1 MKKLIAIVLALTLVF
16 SLAPMAFASTTTLT
30 ADEYTVTAT
39 VTLGKYDSVEY
50 DYWETTVT
58 DTDDVPRVLIEI
70 PYDAIGTNA
79 GSGLWDED
87 DLDIK
92 IELTGIDSTFTSN
105 QDATTVY
112 VNSSEKE
119 AGEDFAWIT
128 GASNGIEFYVA
139 GLTSTSA
146 TLSYNVKFVYE
157 DADGNQTTESVL
169 FYVEYQNT
177 AKNSYALKFS
187 SGEDVNGAYDVVL
200 KDGVFFVD
208 STTNAAADVDNIEF
222 VVTKNDG
229 SKFTEKAYYSQ
240 HIDDYVAAKENKVL
254 DSDDSTIV
262 VDVTK
267 AQAAPDTTTTYYVT
281 VETEYGIYQ
290 GELKVKFRTNV
301 EMVDPKG
308 ISFEKDTY
316 TIGVNEVLEPS
327 YNTIVDVYY
336 DIGDDVELAV
346 TASTE
351 LNVIDVDGN
360 KITGLKEGTAYV
372 VATYEYCPDGTNVDA
387 TYTDTAKIVVSGV
400 YEAGGTSSYVV
411 TTSSSNLNVRSG
423 PGTSY
428 SKLTSL
434 AKGTV
439 VEVLSITDGWA
450 KIQLD
455 NYTNAYVSASYLTK
469 QSSSTSS
476 VGTKTVIARVLN
488 VRSGAGTSY
497 SIVGQLNRN
506 TQVEVIE
513 TVPNGSWSKIS
524 FGTGYAY
531 VSSTYLQ

>member
-39 VTLGKYDSVEY
+39 VTLGDYNSVEY

-92 IELTGIDSTFTSN
+92 IQLTGIDSTFTSN
-105 QDATTVY
+105 QNATTVY

-128 GASNGIEFYVA
+128 DGIEFYVA

-187 SGEDVNGAYDVVL
+187 SGEDVDGVYDVVL

-240 HIDDYVAAKENKVL
+240 NTTDYVAAKENKVL

-262 VDVTK
+262 LDVSK

-400 YEAGGTSSYVV
+400 YEVGATSSYVV

-428 SKLTSL
+428 DRIGSL
-434 AKGTV
+434 SRGALLSG
-439 VEVLSITDGWA
+439 VLEDGWLRFTYNG
-450 KIQLD
+450 Q
-455 NYTNAYVSASYLTK
+455 TAYVSATYVQKLNGSGDLC
-469 QSSSTSS
+469 
-476 VGTKTVIARVLN
+476 VLCNALN
-488 VRSGAGTSY
+488 VRTGPSTSY
-497 SIVGQLNRN
+497 AKLGQLLSG
-506 TQVEVIE
+506 TYVDPLESQ
-513 TVPNGSWSKIS
+513 NGWYKI
-524 FGTGYAY
+524 GYNGGYGWICADY
-531 VSSTYLQ
+531 VG